1 MSMSELHKPEWYGEC
16 AIISDKYNDYVQIKY
31 EAVPMKQI
39 QHTALR
45 KKVSCYHYLIKSSD
59 NLKPF
64 LQLFN
69 NRSKNSL
76 TSRGTPL
83 KKWS

>member
-1 MSMSELHKPEWYGEC
+1 MCIK
-16 AIISDKYNDYVQIKY
+16 IKY

-64 LQLFN
+64 LQLFKEMDVCQYGN
-69 NRSKNSL
+69 VR
-76 TSRGTPL
+76 
-83 KKWS
+83 

>member
-1 MSMSELHKPEWYGEC
+1 
-16 AIISDKYNDYVQIKY
+16 
-31 EAVPMKQI
+31 MKQI

-76 TSRGTPL
+76 TSIGDGMNCTFEHIC
-83 KKWS
+83 SNA

>member
-1 MSMSELHKPEWYGEC
+1 
-16 AIISDKYNDYVQIKY
+16 
-31 EAVPMKQI
+31 MKQI

-76 TSRGTPL
+76 TSIGRPL
-83 KKWS
+83 KKSFLRIN

>member
-1 MSMSELHKPEWYGEC
+1 MMCIK
-16 AIISDKYNDYVQIKY
+16 IKY

-64 LQLFN
+64 LQLFKEMDVCQYGN
-69 NRSKNSL
+69 VR
-76 TSRGTPL
+76 
-83 KKWS
+83 